1 MTWGEEEKPVY
12 GAAGRSGF
20 RWYLVAR
27 LDSVGAW
34 SLVSM
39 DSAGEGIVHT
49 IKGGWAAVVVKGYL
63 PKCAKEVVLRWN
75 KRTNELE
82 MEWKGGLR

>member
-1 MTWGEEEKPVY
+1 MNLCYVHECKQVGHVTWGEEEKPVY

-39 DSAGEGIVHT
+39 DSAGE
-49 IKGGWAAVVVKGYL
+49 
-63 PKCAKEVVLRWN
+63 E
-75 KRTNELE
+75 
-82 MEWKGGLR
+82 